1 MKNEK
6 NKQIESNATSIEL
19 AQTHVTQDL
28 KNSVLIVS
36 VVVNLVVF
44 TAWVML
50 QVTTQFDAQ
59 FANLLFNR

>member
-1 MKNEK
+1 MKQNQKDQQTVDNEMV
-6 NKQIESNATSIEL
+6 I

-59 FANLLFNR
+59 FANILFTR